1 MIALDL
7 GAVEEIEDC
16 TLSGWSLPSLQREL
30 AVSQALCLV
39 AEEAQLVMGWCACRR
54 IWPEAELLRIA
65 VAEQQRKKGVGSLLL
80 RNLCG
85 DLRQQYYSSLFLEV
99 RSQNETALD
108 FYRRHGFQR
117 VGMRRGYYAEPYYDD
132 ALLLKLEI

>member
-1 MIALDL
+1 MTALDL
-7 GAVEEIEDC
+7 RAVEEIEDC

-30 AVSQALCLV
+30 AVPQGLCLV
-39 AEEAQLVMGWCACRR
+39 AEEAQLVKGWCACRR

-80 RNLCG
+80 HNLCG
-85 DLRQQYYSSLFLEV
+85 DLRQQRYSSLFLEV
-99 RSQNETALD
+99 RSQNQAALG

-117 VGMRRGYYAEPYYDD
+117 VGVRRRYYTEPYDD
-132 ALLLKLEI
+132 ALLLKLEIK